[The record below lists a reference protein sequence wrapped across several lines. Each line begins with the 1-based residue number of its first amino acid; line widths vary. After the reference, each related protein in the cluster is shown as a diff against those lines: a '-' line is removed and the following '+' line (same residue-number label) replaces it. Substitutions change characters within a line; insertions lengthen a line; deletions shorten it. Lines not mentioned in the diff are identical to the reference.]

1 MINKIKNNIF
11 VKSAVLLLVGGVL
24 TKTVGFFLKIII
36 TRKIGTEGIG
46 LYSLLGPS
54 ISLLTVI
61 ATFSYPTAISR
72 AISNKTLRA
81 KSLLYS
87 IIPVSLIL
95 NLILFVV
102 VFLFAKTLSID
113 LLKDE
118 RLYYPIICI
127 GATLPFISISSII
140 KGYYWGKQNMFP
152 YMLSNFL
159 EQITRMILILLFL
172 DKFISIGLVKTIC
185 FIILINAVGEVVSQ
199 IVMIQFF
206 PKYKINVR
214 EFVVNKKDVLNVMN
228 TALPA
233 TSSKIIGSIAYFLEP
248 IILTNILLYVGY
260 SKDYIIYEYGVINA
274 YSLTLLLMPQFF
286 TQNMS
291 TALVPELSKYYAL
304 KDYKMCK
311 KRIKQILIVSST
323 IGAISTLI
331 ISLFPSFFLNI
342 LYHTNEGIDYIRLLS
357 PFTILFYIEYP
368 LINALQALNK
378 SKDAMKATIINSI
391 VRLFSIT
398 IFSFMKIGMYS
409 LLISI
414 IINLVVSTYIY
425 YRLLKKA
432 FNP

>member
-1 MINKIKNNIF
+1 MLNKIKNNIF
-11 VKSAVLLLVGGVL
+11 IRSTILLLVGGVL

-46 LYSLLGPS
+46 LYSLLSPT

-87 IIPVSLIL
+87 IIPISLIL
-95 NLILFVV
+95 NLILFII
-102 VFLFAKTLSID
+102 VFIFAKTLSID

-127 GATLPFISISSII
+127 GITLPFISISSII
-140 KGYYWGKQNMFP
+140 KGYFWGKQNMFP

-159 EQITRMILILLFL
+159 EQITRMILILSFL
-172 DKFISIGLVKTIC
+172 DKFIKLGLVKTIC
-185 FIILINAVGEVVSQ
+185 FIILINAIGEIISQ

-206 PKYKINVR
+206 PKYKVNIS
-214 EFVVNKKDVLNVMN
+214 EFIINKKDVKTVMN
-228 TALPA
+228 TSIPA
-233 TSSKIIGSIAYFLEP
+233 TSSKIIGSISYFLEP

-260 SKDYIIYEYGVINA
+260 SKDYIVYEYGIINA
-274 YSLTLLLMPQFF
+274 YALSLLLMPQFF

-291 TALVPELSKYYAL
+291 TSLVPELSKYYTL
-304 KDYKMCK
+304 KNYKMCI
-311 KRIKQILIVSST
+311 KRIKQIIIVSST
-323 IGAISTLI
+323 IGSISTLI
-331 ISLFPSFFLNI
+331 ISMFPNFFLNI
-342 LYHTNEGIDYIRLLS
+342 IYHTNEGTDYIKLLA

-368 LINALQALNK
+368 LINALQAINR

-391 VRLFSIT
+391 VRLTSIT

-414 IINLVVSTYIY
+414 IINLVISTYIY
-425 YRLLKKA
+425 YRMLKKA